1 MKLQRLV
8 KRLLSRKKNRD
19 ARQAEPDAEQ
29 ARELE
34 QLIASGT
41 AANKFPPR

>member
-1 MKLQRLV
+1 MKLRATI
-8 KRLLSRKKNRD
+8 KRLFMRNKSKD
-19 ARQAEPDAEQ
+19 ARQPDLDAEQ

-34 QLIASGT
+34 RLIASGT

>member
-1 MKLQRLV
+1 MKLRATIKRLV
-8 KRLLSRKKNRD
+8 KRRTPTER
-19 ARQAEPDAEQ
+19 RQTDLEPEQ